1 MRRSIVLAVVFAL
14 LAAGCGGGSK
24 SAKPSSTTG
33 GAAKL
38 PVCPL
43 DALQSAKK
51 PVDIT
56 YWHALTVANEQEL
69 KKLTAQFNDSQHD
82 VHVSLSGAPSYP
94 DNLTRLRAGL
104 GTRALPD
111 LYQGEDVELQTMI
124 DSGAV
129 MPAAACLKA
138 DHASTTDLV
147 PRVVAYYSVTG
158 VLYPMPFNDSN
169 PVLYYNKVAFQK
181 AGLDPGKP
189 PTTLDEVKADAA
201 KIVQSGAAKYGI
213 ALKTDSWLI
222 EHWLAKANQTLVN
235 NGNGRTARA
244 TKVTFDTPTTV
255 ALFTWIHDMVSSK
268 LALSTG
274 ASDFNHYIAVGNG
287 TAAMT
292 IDTSAALGTIFQ
304 RLAAGEYQGVHV
316 GTAAMPGLANSTGG
330 VLVGGAAN
338 YIINRSSPAKQ
349 AAAYEFAKFLAQPQ
363 TQSDWAAATGYVPVS
378 RGATTLKPLTDKWIA
393 QPGFK
398 VAFDQLL
405 QGVTSDATAG
415 PVIGAYGA
423 AGEGVRGALIDAMSR
438 VLTQN
443 LAPADAVRQA
453 ATGADSAIA
462 EYNRR
467 VG

>member
-1 MRRSIVLAVVFAL
+1 MRRSIVLAIVFAL
-14 LAAGCGGGSK
+14 LATGCGGGTSK
-24 SAKPSSTTG
+24 AKPSSTGTT
-33 GAAKL
+33 AL
-38 PVCPL
+38 PTCPL
-43 DALQSAKK
+43 AALQSAKK

-56 YWHALTVANEQEL
+56 YWHALTVANEDEL
-69 KKLTAQFNDSQHD
+69 KRLTAQFNASQHD
-82 VHVSLSGAPSYP
+82 VHVTLSGAPSYT

-104 GTRALPD
+104 GTGALPD

-124 DSGAV
+124 DSRAV

-138 DHASTTDLV
+138 DHASTADLV
-147 PRVVAYYSVTG
+147 PRVVAYYSVQG
-158 VLYPMPFNDSN
+158 RLYPMPFNDSN

-181 AGLDPGKP
+181 AGLDPDKP
-189 PTTLDEVKADAA
+189 PVTLDEVKADSE
-201 KIVQSGAAKYGI
+201 KIVRSGAAKYGI

-222 EHWLAKANQTLVN
+222 EHWLAKANEALVN
-235 NGNGRTARA
+235 NGNGRKARA
-244 TKVTFDTPTTV
+244 TAVTFDNANTV
-255 ALFTWIHDMVSSK
+255 RLFTWIHDMAGSK

-274 ASDFNHYIAVGNG
+274 TNDYNHYLAVANG

-316 GTAAMPGLANSTGG
+316 GTGAMPGLAGSTGG

-349 AAAYEFAKFLAQPQ
+349 AAAYEFAKFLVQPQ
-363 TQSDWAAATGYVPVS
+363 TQSDWAAATGYVPIS
-378 RGATTLKPLTDKWIA
+378 SGATALKPLTDKWIA

-398 VAFDQLL
+398 VAYDQLL
-405 QGVTSDATAG
+405 QGVISDATAG

-438 VLTQN
+438 MLTQN
-443 LAPADAVRQA
+443 LAPAAAVRQA
-453 ATGADSAIA
+453 ATDAESAIA